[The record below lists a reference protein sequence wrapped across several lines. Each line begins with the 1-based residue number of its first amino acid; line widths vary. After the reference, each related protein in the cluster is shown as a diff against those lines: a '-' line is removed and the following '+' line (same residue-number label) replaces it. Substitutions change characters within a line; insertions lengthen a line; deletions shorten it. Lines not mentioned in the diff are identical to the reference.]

1 MTARA
6 PQASCEQHIQT
17 DSMPGHHAAA
27 APTTPDDL
35 SLAQQLGHLGRIDQR
50 RSAQRIAAE
59 HPCAPWPPRAVAGGL
74 SIKRGRST
82 GGGWEWAGV
91 VGVKL

>member
-27 APTTPDDL
+27 APTTSVWPS
-35 SLAQQLGHLGRIDQR
+35 SLAILVGSTNGVVP
-50 RSAQRIAAE
+50 SALR
-59 HPCAPWPPRAVAGGL
+59 L
-74 SIKRGRST
+74 SIHVRPGPLERLQAGCRS
-82 GGGWEWAGV
+82 
-91 VGVKL
+91 